1 MDDLKSPEGYKRL
14 SKLTLLSSKF
24 RVNMNSKI
32 LAVVL
37 VTVTALVTAGIVA
50 GIMYVTLGP
59 NKHDDSS
66 DGKLIMMIA
75 KAGKLGLLW
84 LVITIHIW
92 LQCH

>member
-1 MDDLKSPEGYKRL
+1 MIEMDDLKSPEGYKRL
-14 SKLTLLSSKF
+14 SKITLLSRKF

-59 NKHDDSS
+59 KDNDDSS
-66 DGKLIMMIA
+66 DGKLMMMFSM
-75 KAGKLGLLW
+75 
-84 LVITIHIW
+84 ITHI
-92 LQCH
+92 